1 MLSSLVGVGRVV
13 FFVGYKVVCGFGLDY
28 ELESFNIFSLVSMVL
43 YRLVVLCSNKAADG
57 FNYVTTWL
65 LLVFF
70 VLRAFFFVLCFLVV
84 APTLQAFYPVFL
96 LFVVVF
102 CLSYAGEV

>member
-1 MLSSLVGVGRVV
+1 MLSSRGVGRVV

-28 ELESFNIFSLVSMVL
+28 ELESSNIFSLVSTVL

-57 FNYVTTWL
+57 FNYVTTCL

-70 VLRAFFFVLCFLVV
+70 VLRAFFLCY
-84 APTLQAFYPVFL
+84 AFWL
-96 LFVVVF
+96 
-102 CLSYAGEV
+102 

>member
-1 MLSSLVGVGRVV
+1 M

-43 YRLVVLCSNKAADG
+43 YRLVVLCCNKVADG
-57 FNYVTTWL
+57 FNYVTTCL
-65 LLVFF
+65 ELVFF
-70 VLRAFFFVLCFLVV
+70 AVWAFFVLCFLIV

>member
-1 MLSSLVGVGRVV
+1 M

-28 ELESFNIFSLVSMVL
+28 ELESSNIFFLVSAVL
-43 YRLVVLCSNKAADG
+43 YRLVVLCCNKVADG
-57 FNYVTTWL
+57 CNYVTTCL

>member
-28 ELESFNIFSLVSMVL
+28 ELESSNIFSLVSAVL
-43 YRLVVLCSNKAADG
+43 YRLVVLCCNKVADG

-70 VLRAFFFVLCFLVV
+70 VLRAFFLCY
-84 APTLQAFYPVFL
+84 AFWL
-96 LFVVVF
+96 
-102 CLSYAGEV
+102 